1 MQLWR
6 AREPMVPSPT
16 SSMPT
21 VLGVKGIAL
30 RARRLRRGFASRD
43 CEVPPAGLSYP
54 LQEAPTGVDG
64 A

>member
-1 MQLWR
+1 
-6 AREPMVPSPT
+6 MVPSPT

-54 LQEAPTGVDG
+54 LQEATTGVDD